1 MTVLSGSGVRRTNI
15 VSQVPQSGFASEKY
29 VFVCVCPVLF
39 GGNSV
44 SGVFSIVSI
53 FLGAPPPFPT
63 VRDRSS
69 MPRCPFGSLSDIPKG
84 GGHECGRVDKTLCKQ
99 QACPPPQASVSSR
112 RLARPGRTPPPWDN
126 ARGGGRPP
134 TSGRVEDPPAPLS
147 GQCLGVAQG
156 SQGRAYSHVIPSPQ
170 GCRWKN
176 PNGISMDLWASV
188 REIGGQNPSET
199 VWRGHAKTF
208 PEPFRTPFRILP
220 EPFRNP
226 SRTLLE
232 PSQKARHHRD
242 TVKT

>member
-84 GGHECGRVDKTLCKQ
+84 GGHECGRVDKTLGKQ
-99 QACPPPQASVSSR
+99 QACPPPQASVRSR
-112 RLARPGRTPPPWDN
+112 RLARPGRPPP
-126 ARGGGRPP
+126 
-134 TSGRVEDPPAPLS
+134 
-147 GQCLGVAQG
+147 Q
-156 SQGRAYSHVIPSPQ
+156 
-170 GCRWKN
+170 
-176 PNGISMDLWASV
+176 
-188 REIGGQNPSET
+188 GGQREGRREAANQRAGRRPT
-199 VWRGHAKTF
+199 
-208 PEPFRTPFRILP
+208 
-220 EPFRNP
+220 
-226 SRTLLE
+226 RTLVRAMSRSCPGVPGTCL
-232 PSQKARHHRD
+232 
-242 TVKT
+242 